1 MPARHQCCAAA
12 SANAWE
18 GQLDEIEYGDIARM
32 LSNLSRRP
40 QLPANV
46 KAQAPGEFEPE
57 DVGFEDN
64 SWLARVADVQGWL
77 RLEDSLDRDADAPIQ
92 AKVLFDQL
100 ATDAET
106 LLYSVSD
113 GVVLMT
119 EAGVQLIEVLAARA
133 DERSQQ
139 FTEAVD
145 EGATRALA
153 SSEWEAA
160 WDEPEP
166 SEPPNIKATVATW
179 SIVEFTDRAM
189 ENDLDL
195 NPSYQREYVWSNP
208 DSQKLIE
215 SVLRGI
221 PLPSIILASM
231 SGEQKFQIVD
241 GKQRLTSILR
251 FVGAHPAAIAF
262 AKERNDL
269 DLFRTSFRKFAR
281 KHQLTTEDIRKNYL
295 PFKTGTFDKKD
306 PLHALSGKY
315 YDELKEVQTSIGGK
329 PTSVRLLFASSAP
342 EYRIPILKY
351 EDTDVRD
358 IHKVFTIYN
367 KQGVKLNAEEI
378 RNAVYNHLKIVQLM
392 LFVGGDRNEPA
403 MAEYAVAAGISPSFA
418 HTVITDMGFSIARF
432 RRTKILLWT
441 LATLLHSTLS
451 RGQLRAP
458 STASHIDAFLDTI
471 DPKLQRLRSIQV
483 LTELARSLVD
493 AIELH
498 ARAQQAWH
506 PRFRSKKE
514 ASKWEELGAVA
525 SIGACFLVVLLG
537 KQDLLMERR
546 AAVREVTSA
555 KKGPD
560 STQNKT
566 QWKHIADSLLSILEA
581 LDITVDQARA
591 VLEERFGTSA
601 IDGLVELRALPVD
614 A

>member
-1 MPARHQCCAAA
+1 M
-12 SANAWE
+12 
-18 GQLDEIEYGDIARM
+18 DEIEYGDIARL
-32 LSNLSRRP
+32 LSLLSQRP

-46 KAQAPGEFEPE
+46 VGAAPSEFAPE

-64 SWLARVADVQGWL
+64 SWIARVVDVQAWL
-77 RLEDSLDRDADAPIQ
+77 RLEDSLDRNASEAEQ
-92 AKVLFDQL
+92 ANVLFDQL
-100 ATDAET
+100 AIDPDT
-106 LLYSVSD
+106 LLVSVTD
-113 GVVLMT
+113 GVVRMT
-119 EAGVQLIEVLAARA
+119 EAGVQLLETRLARA

-139 FTEAVD
+139 FGEAIE
-145 EGATRALA
+145 EGASRTLA
-153 SSEWEAA
+153 SNEWEQA
-160 WDEPEP
+160 WDEPEA

-179 SIVEFTDRAM
+179 SIVEFTDRAR

-195 NPSYQREYVWSNP
+195 NPSYQREYIWSNP

-231 SGEQKFQIVD
+231 TGEQKFQIVD

-251 FVGAHPAAIAF
+251 FVGAHPTAIAF
-262 AKERNDL
+262 AKEKGDL
-269 DLFRTSFRKFAR
+269 ELFQTNFRKFAR
-281 KHQLTTEDIRKNYL
+281 KHQLTTEDIRRHYL

-306 PLHALSGKY
+306 PLHAMSGKF
-315 YDELKEVQTSIGGK
+315 YDELKDVQTSIGGK

-342 EYRIPILKY
+342 EYRIPVLKY
-351 EDTDVRD
+351 EETDIRD

-392 LFVGGDRNEPA
+392 LFVGGDRAEPA
-403 MAEYAVAAGISPSFA
+403 MAEYAVSAGIDPSFA
-418 HTVITDMGFSIARF
+418 HQVITDMGFSVARF
-432 RRTKILLWT
+432 RRTKILLWM
-441 LATLLHSTLS
+441 LATLLHSTRS

-458 STASHIDAFLDTI
+458 STATHIDGFLDAI
-471 DPKLQRLRSIQV
+471 DPRLPRLRSIQT
-483 LTELARSLVD
+483 LTDLARALVD

-498 ARAQQAWH
+498 AEAEQAWH

-514 ASKWEELGAVA
+514 ASKWEELGTVA
-525 SIGACFLVVLLG
+525 SLGACLVLVLLG
-537 KQDLLMERR
+537 KSQDLLDRR
-546 AAVREVTSA
+546 AEVRAVTST

-581 LDITVDQARA
+581 LDVTPDQAKA
-591 VLEERFGTSA
+591 MLEERFGTSA
-601 IDGLVELRALPVD
+601 IDGLIELRALQVD
-614 A
+614 G